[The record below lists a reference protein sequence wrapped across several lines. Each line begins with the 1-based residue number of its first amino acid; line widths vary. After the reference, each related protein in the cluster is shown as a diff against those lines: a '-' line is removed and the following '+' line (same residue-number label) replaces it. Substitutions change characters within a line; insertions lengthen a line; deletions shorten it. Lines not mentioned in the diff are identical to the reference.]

1 MVTKSISKP
10 VEDSA
15 SKVKDQVAVGD
26 DLDFESSGA
35 LKMQPGYSDHTGCGK
50 LIALYQGPTLVGPHI
65 R

>member
-15 SKVKDQVAVGD
+15 SKVK
-26 DLDFESSGA
+26 DFESSGA

-50 LIALYQGPTLVGPHI
+50 LIALYQGPTLEVAEKSC
-65 R
+65 